1 MGRYT
6 GWIRVLVASLA
17 AAVLLAFLYGPV
29 GFRLK
34 DAGLI
39 ASVELA
45 PWLPDPSHGAF
56 SVPGRA
62 GTEDAALQR
71 FREGHRLFARVSL
84 TNRSSQ
90 TAKDVIVEFS
100 QIVAPTV
107 MLMASDG
114 QASPRALRTNRL
126 TVPDIAPGETAI
138 LAVWSA
144 AEPVD
149 ASRPG
154 MMTGESSLGTFEVAI
169 ADCCGVPPRIESGW
183 EIFTSGWFPKVS
195 ILLGLALL
203 AVVAAGF
210 VFWRKY
216 AAALLSDPEYYARER
231 HRRGVNA
238 RFVARLPAEDPM
250 AQPSG
255 RS

>member
-1 MGRYT
+1 
-6 GWIRVLVASLA
+6 VASA
-17 AAVLLAFLYGPV
+17 
-29 GFRLK
+29 
-34 DAGLI
+34 
-39 ASVELA
+39 ELA
-45 PWLPDPSHGAF
+45 PWLPDPAHGAF
-56 SVPGRA
+56 SVPSRA
-62 GTEDAALQR
+62 GTEDAALRR
-71 FREGHRLFARVSL
+71 FLEGDRVFARVSL
-84 TNRSSQ
+84 SNRSSQ

-100 QIVAPTV
+100 QIAAPTV

-114 QASPRALRTNRL
+114 QASARALRTNRL

-154 MMTGESSLGTFEVAI
+154 IMIGRSSLGNFEVKI
-169 ADCCGVPPRIESGW
+169 SECCGVSPKSEGGW
-183 EIFTSGWFPKVS
+183 EIFTSGWFPKLS

-250 AQPSG
+250 AQPRG
-255 RS
+255 RP